1 MATRKNSHGNPERRQ
16 KAATE
21 RQEARDLLSSA
32 DQLAK
37 LDSLFGEGKGAVR
50 ERARLANDSG
60 EPRSNRRRR
69 KKGRANGS

>member
-37 LDSLFGEGKGAVR
+37 LDSLFGEGKGAVK
-50 ERARLANDSG
+50 ERARLAG
-60 EPRSNRRRR
+60 ETKTKRRRR